1 MPWTITKDHIAD
13 PYAPKGTNANAVG
26 IVGPRNAKL
35 TAEQILNHPKRQQF
49 RMRDDDGELYY
60 EGFMVVTPEDGNEAE
75 FRPLNDFGTPNAG
88 ATIIEYRQPDGS
100 WQMA

>member
-13 PYAPKGTNANAVG
+13 PNAPKPSNANAVG

-35 TAEQILNHPKRQQF
+35 TADEIIHHPQGQRF

-60 EGFMVVTPEDGNEAE
+60 GGVMVITEDDGDEAE

-88 ATIIEYRQPDGS
+88 ATDIEYQRQDGV
-100 WQMA
+100 WETL